1 MTLLGIDLGTTS
13 VKAAVF
19 DDDGVRVAAGRATH
33 PTARP
38 APGHAEQHPD
48 DWWSGLTEVLGA
60 LGPALAG

>member
-19 DDDGVRVAAGRATH
+19 DDDGVRVAAARATH

-38 APGHAEQHPD
+38 RPGTP
-48 DWWSGLTEVLGA
+48 SSTRTTG
-60 LGPALAG
+60 GPG